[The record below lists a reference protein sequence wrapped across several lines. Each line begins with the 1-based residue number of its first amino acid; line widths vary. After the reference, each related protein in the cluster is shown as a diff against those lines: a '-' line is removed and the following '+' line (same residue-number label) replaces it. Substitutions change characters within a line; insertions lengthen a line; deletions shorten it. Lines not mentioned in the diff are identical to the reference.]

1 MSARSLG
8 NRLERLARRLARRR
22 PLRIVI
28 RWHDDPP
35 PEPRPGTI
43 SIRLSWDERDSA
55 ELDVE
60 TPLDT
65 RPEGD

>member
-35 PEPRPGTI
+35 PEPRPGVVVVKLT
-43 SIRLSWDERDSA
+43 WDDSA

-65 RPEGD
+65 QPEGD

>member
-8 NRLERLARRLARRR
+8 NRLEQLARRLARRR
-22 PLRIVI
+22 SWRIRI

-35 PEPRPGTI
+35 PEPRPGVVVVKLT
-43 SIRLSWDERDSA
+43 WDDSA
-55 ELDVE
+55 ELAVE

-65 RPEGD
+65 QPEGD

>member
-22 PLRIVI
+22 SWRIRI

-35 PEPRPGTI
+35 PEPRPGLVVV
-43 SIRLSWDERDSA
+43 RLSWDDSA
-55 ELDVE
+55 ELAVE

-65 RPEGD
+65 QPEGD

>member
-8 NRLERLARRLARRR
+8 NRLEQLARRLARRR
-22 PLRIVI
+22 SWRVRI

-35 PEPRPGTI
+35 PEPRPGVVVVKLT
-43 SIRLSWDERDSA
+43 WDDSA
-55 ELDVE
+55 ELAAE

-65 RPEGD
+65 QPEGD

>member
-22 PLRIVI
+22 SWRITI

-35 PEPRPGTI
+35 PERPGVI
-43 SIRLSWDERDSA
+43 SIRLTWDDSA
-55 ELDVE
+55 ERAVVD
-60 TPLDT
+60 PLDT
-65 RPEGD
+65 RPEEH

>member
-22 PLRIVI
+22 SWRITV

-35 PEPRPGTI
+35 PEPRPG
-43 SIRLSWDERDSA
+43 LVVVKLAWDERDSA
-55 ELDVE
+55 ELAAE

-65 RPEGD
+65 QPEGD

>member
-22 PLRIVI
+22 SWRITV

-35 PEPRPGTI
+35 PEPRPGMVVV
-43 SIRLSWDERDSA
+43 RLSWDDSA
-55 ELDVE
+55 ELDVVD
-60 TPLDT
+60 PLDT
-65 RPEGD
+65 QAEGD

>member
-22 PLRIVI
+22 SWRITV

-35 PEPRPGTI
+35 PKPRPGTI
-43 SIRLSWDERDSA
+43 SIRLSWDEHDSA
-55 ELDVE
+55 ELAVVD
-60 TPLDT
+60 PLDT
-65 RPEGD
+65 QPEGD

>member
-22 PLRIVI
+22 SWRIRI

-35 PEPRPGTI
+35 PEPRPGLAVV
-43 SIRLSWDERDSA
+43 RLSWDDSA
-55 ELDVE
+55 ELAVE

-65 RPEGD
+65 QPEGD

>member
-1 MSARSLG
+1 MSARTLG

-22 PLRIVI
+22 SWRVRI

-35 PEPRPGTI
+35 PEPRPGVVVVKLT
-43 SIRLSWDERDSA
+43 WDDSA
-55 ELDVE
+55 ELAAE

-65 RPEGD
+65 RPEEH

>member
-22 PLRIVI
+22 SWRIVI

-35 PEPRPGTI
+35 PERPGVTV
-43 SIRLSWDERDSA
+43 IRLSWDDSA
-55 ELDVE
+55 ELAVAD
-60 TPLDT
+60 PLDT
-65 RPEGD
+65 QPDER